1 MKTKLLTICLLLFTS
16 QVFAKQ
22 LTIYECE
29 NELDMS
35 ACNNKCKK
43 FKHAVWE
50 VKVNERTNKVLFDS
64 ISTHGGGLT
73 GRSILKNKQD
83 EEIKVP
89 AGTMY
94 KTYEFEI
101 FDKDN
106 WSYKAIDYWHL
117 KGQSYS
123 EIETEL
129 IIYMKNGQLF
139 NKLESRL
146 LAQQTKE
153 SKYKVYECSK

>member
-1 MKTKLLTICLLLFTS
+1 MLLFTS

-29 NELDMS
+29 NKRDMS
-35 ACNNKCKK
+35 TCNNKCKK

-50 VKVNERTNKVLFDS
+50 VKVNERSNKVLLDI
-64 ISTHGGGLT
+64 ISTHGGGLG
-73 GRSILKNKQD
+73 GRWILRNKQG
-83 EEIKVP
+83 EEIKAP
-89 AGTMY
+89 GGTLH

-117 KGQSYS
+117 KGQSYP
-123 EIETEL
+123 EKETEH

-139 NKLESRL
+139 KSLESGL
-146 LAQQTKE
+146 LAQQTK
-153 SKYKVYECSK
+153 KITDNFYECSK